1 MASEAHVEEVN
12 SNENERKS
20 TRKIEKTILDNF
32 TNLVKPQEKIR
43 VKSSVNLLRHLVQN
57 ENEENVRLNMLSLTK
72 STKLIPFLY

>member
-43 VKSSVNLLRHLVQN
+43 VKSSVNLLRHLVHN

>member
-32 TNLVKPQEKIR
+32 TNLIKPQEKIR
-43 VKSSVNLLRHLVQN
+43 VKSSVNLLRHLVHN